1 MKQFHTIYWNILIYR
16 NYDPKPTM
24 KKSLEIAGVFFP
36 GPQQNCQQD
45 QNDSGIA
52 MEDIDTSGQDIVVEI
67 EDM

>member
-1 MKQFHTIYWNILIYR
+1 MKQIHTIYWNILICR

-24 KKSLEIAGVFFP
+24 KKSLEIAGVFFQP
-36 GPQQNCQQD
+36 QQD

-52 MEDIDTSGQDIVVEI
+52 MEDIDTSGQDLVVEI

>member
-1 MKQFHTIYWNILIYR
+1 
-16 NYDPKPTM
+16 M